1 MALTFAVILLA
12 VVIIYVLAPLYGRA
26 RAGEDILAPDVTPAV
41 HLEEQRKVIYENVED
56 LEFEYQAG
64 KLSQED
70 YQRTRQDY
78 MTEAG
83 DLMAQ
88 ELDLSSKS
96 PAPRQVAEVR
106 LPSPAASAAR
116 LCPLCGT
123 PTSRKGK
130 FCPECGTRLT
140 DASA

>member
-56 LEFEYQAG
+56 LEFEFQAG

-106 LPSPAASAAR
+106 LPSPAASAAL

>member
-1 MALTFAVILLA
+1 MALTFAVIFLA

-123 PTSRKGK
+123 PTSRKAK

-140 DASA
+140 DVSA

>member
-1 MALTFAVILLA
+1 MALTFAVIFLA

-88 ELDLSSKS
+88 ELELSSKS

-123 PTSRKGK
+123 PNSRKGK

>member
-1 MALTFAVILLA
+1 MALTFSVILLA

-70 YQRTRQDY
+70 YQRTRRD
-78 MTEAG
+78 
-83 DLMAQ
+83 
-88 ELDLSSKS
+88 
-96 PAPRQVAEVR
+96 
-106 LPSPAASAAR
+106 
-116 LCPLCGT
+116 
-123 PTSRKGK
+123 
-130 FCPECGTRLT
+130 
-140 DASA
+140 

>member
-12 VVIIYVLAPLYGRA
+12 VVIICVLAPLYGRA

-41 HLEEQRKVIYENVED
+41 HLGEQRKVIYENVED

-70 YQRTRQDY
+70 YQRTRRDY

-106 LPSPAASAAR
+106 PPSPAASAAR
-116 LCPLCGT
+116 LCPLCGA

>member
-1 MALTFAVILLA
+1 MALTFSVILLA

-26 RAGEDILAPDVTPAV
+26 RAGEGILAPDVTPAV

-70 YQRTRQDY
+70 YQRTRRDY

-96 PAPRQVAEVR
+96 PAPRQAVEGR
-106 LPSPAASAAR
+106 PPSPPASAAR
-116 LCPLCGT
+116 FCPQCGT
-123 PTSRKGK
+123 PTSRKAK

-140 DASA
+140 DVSA

>member
-1 MALTFAVILLA
+1 MTLTFAVILLA
-12 VVIIYVLAPLYGRA
+12 VVIIYVLAPLYGGA
-26 RAGEDILAPDVTPAV
+26 RAGEDILAPDVTPSV
-41 HLEEQRKVIYENVED
+41 HLEEQRRMIYENVED

-64 KLSQED
+64 KLSSED
-70 YQRTRQDY
+70 YQRTRWDY

-96 PAPRQVAEVR
+96 PASQQADEGR
-106 LPSPAASAAR
+106 LPP
-116 LCPLCGT
+116 P
-123 PTSRKGK
+123 PTSAVRSCPQCGILNSRKAK

-140 DASA
+140 DTSA

>member
-1 MALTFAVILLA
+1 MTLTFAVILLA

-26 RAGEDILAPDVTPAV
+26 RAGEGILAPDVTPAV

-64 KLSQED
+64 KLSEED
-70 YQRTRQDY
+70 YERTRRDY

-88 ELDLSSKS
+88 ELELSSKS
-96 PAPRQVAEVR
+96 PPSRQAAEVR
-106 LPSPAASAAR
+106 PPSLPENAAR
-116 LCPLCGT
+116 FCPQCGT
-123 PTSRKGK
+123 PNSRKAN

-140 DASA
+140 APSG